1 MCRDAMKR
9 TTPTAQITYGTKW
22 KENINETT
30 MCGSGVVERRTPSN
44 MIGLHHRYRLVRSA
58 PAIGVPKGSRNVV
71 FNEWRGGREM

>member
-22 KENINETT
+22 KENINETP

-58 PAIGVPKGSRNVV
+58 PAIGVPKKGRYVTVNSRQG
-71 FNEWRGGREM
+71 EIW